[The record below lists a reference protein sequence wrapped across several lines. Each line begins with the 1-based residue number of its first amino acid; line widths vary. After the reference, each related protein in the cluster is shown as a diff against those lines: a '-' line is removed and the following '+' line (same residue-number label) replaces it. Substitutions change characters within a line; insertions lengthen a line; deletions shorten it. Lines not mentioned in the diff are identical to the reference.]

1 MQQNFIYN
9 FLQGNTQKEIYKS
22 TKKNLTVNNIL
33 YNLPSNH
40 LEGLRYD
47 VSIARS
53 ASDID

>member
-33 YNLPSNH
+33 YNLPYLVTFWKALDMMS
-40 LEGLRYD
+40 L
-47 VSIARS
+47 
-53 ASDID
+53 